1 MATVA
6 QTTTLRRRVRAWEVL
21 PYWLILPT
29 LAYLALFFA
38 WPMVQSFSLALR
50 TDQGWTLEAFRTMVY
65 DEGFGDALRFT
76 LLLVVVIVPIQFVL
90 AIAMALLV
98 NAQIR
103 GRGLFLYFFLLP
115 LAISDLAAGIV
126 WVSIFTELGYLNTV
140 LEGVGILDR
149 PEIWLDPSRES
160 FLLGAVV
167 VAEIWRSTALMTLII
182 VAGLQGIPRDYGEAA
197 EVFGAGSLRRIWHV
211 TLPMLKPT
219 LQVALL
225 LRIIFAFEAFAVVIA
240 LTGASESVLAEEAYR
255 WQTEFLDENV
265 AAAYASLIIILSLVS
280 AAIVLRTLRTPR
292 EQVAR

>member
-38 WPMVQSFSLALR
+38 WPMVQSFSLAFR
-50 TDQGWTLEAFRTMVY
+50 AEGGWSFSAFERMI
-65 DEGFGDALRFT
+65 DAEGFGEALRFT
-76 LLLVVVIVPIQFVL
+76 LLLVVVIVPVQFVL

-140 LEGVGILDR
+140 LEGGGIIDR

-182 VAGLQGIPRDYGEAA
+182 VAGLQGIP
-197 EVFGAGSLRRIWHV
+197 
-211 TLPMLKPT
+211 
-219 LQVALL
+219 
-225 LRIIFAFEAFAVVIA
+225 
-240 LTGASESVLAEEAYR
+240 
-255 WQTEFLDENV
+255 
-265 AAAYASLIIILSLVS
+265 
-280 AAIVLRTLRTPR
+280 
-292 EQVAR
+292 